1 MSSFN
6 EEEVKGKRIY
16 SDIWAN
22 DDDMLETLVL
32 VTKDEALHR
41 VLAGFT
47 VRP

>member
-32 VTKDEALHR
+32 VTKDEALR
-41 VLAGFT
+41 DALEGLQ
-47 VRP
+47 